1 MTTQIAGDTRGT
13 KSPSTLRTTRA
24 LSEKLARELDE
35 AEAQIAELELEM
47 ATFLASRNASG
58 TDDASDPEGPALAF
72 ERSQAEASRALTLA
86 HAAEIRTAIQRLHA
100 GTYGVC
106 VSCEGEIAPARLEAR
121 PSAAYCISCAS
132 KTRR

>member
-1 MTTQIAGDTRGT
+1 MTTQIAGGTRGT
-13 KSPSTLRTTRA
+13 KSSTTLRTSRA

-58 TDDASDPEGPALAF
+58 TDDASDPEGPSMAF
-72 ERSQAEASRALTLA
+72 ERSQAEASRAMTLA
-86 HAAEIRTAIQRLHA
+86 HAAEIRTAIERLNQ

-106 VSCEGEIAPARLEAR
+106 VMCESEIAPARLEAR
-121 PSAAYCISCAS
+121 PSTPFCISCAS
-132 KTRR
+132 KRR